1 MHQAVND
8 MTKSD
13 SLERGQVLL
22 VDDIAA
28 NRAVISR
35 RLQMLGHEVT
45 CVESGRKA
53 LQIIAANPPDIV
65 LLDYMMPE
73 MNGLEVLR
81 IIRSEEAT
89 VELPVIMVTARAES
103 DATVEALEAG
113 ADDYVTKPI
122 DYDVLNA
129 RIEGH
134 LQRNRAK
141 IGLKKANAALD
152 ERATMRTM
160 VLSDLEADLSKE
172 IKRRTAIEQELAQVT
187 SQQSQ
192 GASPACL
199 PEDCVALLRQVET
212 LFSSLCQQALDGQ
225 NVNLAQMEHTRG
237 LLEKSKAYWGP

>member
-1 MHQAVND
+1 MHQAANALP
-8 MTKSD
+8 KSD
-13 SLERGQVLL
+13 PLERGQILL

-28 NRAVISR
+28 NRAVVSR

-45 CVESGRKA
+45 CVDNGRKA

-81 IIRSEEAT
+81 VIRSEEAT
-89 VELPVIMVTARAES
+89 LELPVIMVTARAES

-152 ERATMRTM
+152 EHATMRTM
-160 VLSDLEADLSKE
+160 VLSDLEADLTKE
-172 IKRRTAIEQELAQVT
+172 IKRRTAVEEQLAHVT
-187 SQQSQ
+187 SQRS
-192 GASPACL
+192 GEAASPPL
-199 PEDCVALLRQVET
+199 PEDCVALLQQVET
-212 LFSSLCQQALDGQ
+212 HFLSLCQQALEGES
-225 NVNLAQMEHTRG
+225 VNLAQMEHVRG
-237 LLEKSKAYWGP
+237 LLEKSKSYW